1 MSRTKRLG
9 TDSSKIEMST
19 GAGRVEGRAC
29 FKKVGR
35 LIAIA
40 FAVAGSYAAEP
51 LDDWVQRVSPTAN
64 TLSVVT
70 YGNGLYVAVGVSGT
84 IITSLD
90 GASWSRQSSGTTID
104 IYGVTYGGN
113 QFVAVGGN
121 GLVLTSPNGTNWT
134 SRPTGVT
141 AGIYTVAYGNGRY
154 VAVGDV
160 ILTSLDGT
168 SWSSQN
174 VASATAQ
181 MSVMGEDGAWFPP
194 IIFPPPVSF
203 TTHSLS
209 GVTFTAGRFV
219 AVGFVATT
227 TSDFFFGW
235 ITTYRP
241 KVLSSQNGVT
251 WTAHSAAGDF
261 GLNDIAFGNA
271 QFITVGSGGAVLGS
285 GNGSDWSA
293 RTRPSGGGLNSVAF
307 AEGAF
312 VAVGESGGIFTS
324 ANGSS
329 WTTRN
334 SPTTKTIYEVT
345 FGKDSFVAVG
355 QDGTILQSGK
365 FVQELQYQRAGDQL
379 TISWNS
385 PDYLLQQNDEIDDAA
400 GWTATP
406 GGDVSPVQIKME
418 HAAMIFRLLR
428 K

>member
-1 MSRTKRLG
+1 MNEQKIGMS
-9 TDSSKIEMST
+9 S
-19 GAGRVEGRAC
+19 GAGDVIGRGGFENA
-29 FKKVGR
+29 GR

-51 LDDWVQRVSPTAN
+51 LDNWVQRVSPTPN

-84 IITSLD
+84 IITSVD
-90 GASWSRQSSGTTID
+90 GVSWSRRSSGTAGD

-113 QFVAVGGN
+113 QFVAVGAN

-134 SRPTGVT
+134 TRPTGIT
-141 AGIYTVAYGNGRY
+141 AGTYTVAFGNGRY

-160 ILTSLDGT
+160 VLTSLDGM
-168 SWSSQN
+168 SWSSQS
-174 VASATAQ
+174 VPTATAQ
-181 MSVMGEDGAWFPP
+181 MKIMGEDGWGGP

-209 GVTFTAGRFV
+209 AVTFIGGRFV
-219 AVGFVATT
+219 AVGWVATT

-241 KVLSSQNGVT
+241 KIISSQDGVA
-251 WTAHSAAGDF
+251 WTTHSAAGDF
-261 GLNDIAFGNA
+261 GLGDVAFGNA
-271 QFITVGSGGAVLGS
+271 QYITVGGGGAVLGS
-285 GNGSDWSA
+285 ANGVNWNA
-293 RTRPSGGGLNSVAF
+293 RTRPSGGSLNSVAF
-307 AEGAF
+307 GEGAF
-312 VAVGESGGIFTS
+312 VTVGESGGIFTS

-329 WTTRN
+329 WTTRT

-345 FGKDSFVAVG
+345 FGKDCFVAVG
-355 QDGTILQSGK
+355 QDGTILQSGR

-379 TISWNS
+379 TISWSS
-385 PDYLLQQNDEIDDAA
+385 PDYLLQQNDEIDNAA

-406 GGDVSPVQIKME
+406 GGDMSPVSIKME
-418 HAAMIFRLLR
+418 HAAMGFRLL
-428 K
+428 KK